1 MNVRVWTIG
10 MLCAAGLSAEAADFD
25 GFSPPDLRTGRG
37 EGLRCTESCTNG
49 TPGQLGAPKFLRI
62 DFDKQVVVG
71 PQRTTPIKVME
82 KGESQ
87 ILLMG
92 TELGFGWTMVLD
104 QDFGRPVRDL
114 ERSRRHDRAVRL
126 CTPL

>member
-1 MNVRVWTIG
+1 M
-10 MLCAAGLSAEAADFD
+10 SAEAADFD
-25 GFSPPDLRTGRG
+25 GSRLLICAPV
-37 EGLRCTESCTNG
+37 EAKSCTSGESCSNS
-49 TPGQLGAPKFLRI
+49 TPRAVGAPAFMRI
-62 DFDKQVVVG
+62 DFDKQVIVG
-71 PQRTTPIKVME
+71 PQRTSPIRLME

-104 QDFGRPVRDL
+104 QDSGELSTTLSDRDGTLVLFG
-114 ERSRRHDRAVRL
+114 S